1 MINFGRVILL
11 VITFIAFNAMAVNRG
26 EPVPALELAAW
37 QDANPA
43 INLQGLH
50 GKILYIDFWASWCVP
65 CKKSFPF
72 MNTLR
77 EKYSAEELQILAI
90 NMDEYRADAEKFLK
104 NTPALFTLL
113 QGNAEVAKAF
123 DIPGLPTAYLIDI
136 NGMIV
141 ARHTG
146 FNKKSAKKTIQQIEF
161 LLAKD

>member
-1 MINFGRVILL
+1 
-11 VITFIAFNAMAVNRG
+11 MAVNRG

-37 QDANPA
+37 QDTNPA

-90 NMDEYRADAEKFLK
+90 NMDEYRADADKFLK
-104 NTPALFTLL
+104 TKPALFTLL
-113 QGNAEVAKAF
+113 QGNTETAKAF
-123 DIPGLPTAYLIDI
+123 DIPGLPTAYLVDI
-136 NGMIV
+136 NGMVV

-146 FNKKSAKKTIQQIEF
+146 FNIKSASKTIKQIDF
-161 LLAKD
+161 LLAKDK